1 MTNPLPQT
9 GTVIGGVRKS
19 LPLCVAVA
27 AFGVSFGLLAE
38 SSGFGKL
45 APIVMSL
52 TTFTGASQFATI
64 SILGAG
70 GGLGAAVVAALLLA
84 MRYLPIGISVAP
96 ELRGNV
102 FTRFAQS
109 QLLLDE
115 SWAVANRGDG
125 TIDRPTLV
133 GAGLALYLSWQL
145 GTVIGVFG
153 GDLIGDPQSLG
164 LDAAF
169 PALFL
174 ALLVPQLH
182 NRRTRAAALIG
193 AAIAL
198 SLIPFARPGLPV
210 IAATIG
216 CLAGWRNRDV
226 DHSVESIP

>member
-1 MTNPLPQT
+1 MTNPQPT
-9 GTVIGGVRKS
+9 PGTVIGGVRKS

-27 AFGVSFGLLAE
+27 AFGLSFGLLAE

-45 APIVMSL
+45 APIAMSL

-70 GGLGAAVVAALLLA
+70 GGLGTAVLAAALLA

-102 FTRFAQS
+102 LTRFAQS

-133 GAGLALYLSWQL
+133 GAGLALYVSWQL
-145 GTVIGVFG
+145 GTIIGVFG
-153 GDLIGDPQSLG
+153 GDLIGDPQTLG

-174 ALLVPQLH
+174 ALLVPQLR
-182 NRRTRAAALIG
+182 NRRTRSAALIG
-193 AAIAL
+193 AAVAL
-198 SLIPFARPGLPV
+198 LLIPFARPGLPV

-216 CLAGWRNRDV
+216 CLAGWRSRGV
-226 DHSVESIP
+226 AHSVESIP